1 MVEASFTGLVKTVL
15 LIIGAMVALRFIG
28 RLMIAKRNLEEER
41 ELLNRERSFQRER
54 NEKLRNFGKIKVEK
68 SNQQTTGTTA
78 TEDVDFEEV

>member
-1 MVEASFTGLVKTVL
+1 MVEASFTGLVKTIL

-28 RLMIAKRNLEEER
+28 RLMIAKRNLDEER

-54 NEKLRNFGKIKVEK
+54 DEKLRNFGKIKVVK
-68 SNQQTTGTTA
+68 DNQQASSKTA

>member
-54 NEKLRNFGKIKVEK
+54 NEKLRNFGKIKVVK
-68 SNQQTTGTTA
+68 GNQQTTGTTA

>member
-41 ELLNRERSFQRER
+41 ELLNRQRSFQRER

-68 SNQQTTGTTA
+68 SNQQTTGTAA

>member
-1 MVEASFTGLVKTVL
+1 MVEASFTGLVKTIL

-28 RLMIAKRNLEEER
+28 RLMIAKRNLDEER

-54 NEKLRNFGKIKVEK
+54 DEKLRDFGKIKVVK
-68 SNQQTTGTTA
+68 DNQQASSKTA

>member
-1 MVEASFTGLVKTVL
+1 MVEASFTGLVKTIL

-28 RLMIAKRNLEEER
+28 RLMIAKRNIEEER

-54 NEKLRNFGKIKVEK
+54 SEKLRNFGKINVVKGK
-68 SNQQTTGTTA
+68 QQTTANTA

>member
-1 MVEASFTGLVKTVL
+1 MVEASFTGLVKTIL

-28 RLMIAKRNLEEER
+28 RLMIAKRNIEEER

-54 NEKLRNFGKIKVEK
+54 NEKLRNFGKINVVKGK
-68 SNQQTTGTTA
+68 QQTTANTA